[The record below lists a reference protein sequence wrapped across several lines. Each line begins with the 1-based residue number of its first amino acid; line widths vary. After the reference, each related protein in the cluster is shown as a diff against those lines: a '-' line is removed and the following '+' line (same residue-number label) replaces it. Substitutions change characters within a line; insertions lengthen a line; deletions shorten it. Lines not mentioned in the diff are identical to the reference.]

1 MKAFAL
7 FFVFLVSSTV
17 YCKDGFLNLKCKL
30 SKHRQRIS
38 PHCRRYLGIE
48 PTPPIS
54 THLPTTNT
62 TKNTLTTLVEVF
74 HEVEEEMG
82 GSPHW
87 VLYVFLVFIVGY
99 GGSVL
104 FLNCKLNMSIG
115 RSLRLGLSCSC
126 VRGAFRPNASDLPI
140 PLQVLGQPAQ
150 GANVNS

>member
-7 FFVFLVSSTV
+7 FIIFLAFSTV

-87 VLYVFLVFIVGY
+87 VLYLILAFIVGY

-115 RSLRLGLSCSC
+115 RSLRFGSVVLLCPRSIQTQCKWPSHPPSS
-126 VRGAFRPNASDLPI
+126 ARPTRSRR
-140 PLQVLGQPAQ
+140 
-150 GANVNS
+150 